1 MSYKRTVILAAG
13 LIILTANSHA
23 ELPRIQSGAMPLN
36 QKILPAFGKPAPKLN
51 LKADLVIQDMGYSNE
66 FCTTSC
72 SDQWKRE
79 LGVERISRESCSWQ
93 MTVKN
98 IGSANSRTG
107 KVELRYD
114 SLGGPVKLTANI
126 PAIRAGHTTNVVLSF
141 NSSNVTH
148 LYRKL
153 NSSFTA
159 KVDST
164 NTTAESDERNNTK
177 SVRIR

>member
-1 MSYKRTVILAAG
+1 MPCKRTVILAAG
-13 LIILTANSHA
+13 LIMLTANSHA
-23 ELPRIQSGAMPLN
+23 EPPRIQSGAMKPN
-36 QKILPAFGKPAPKLN
+36 QKILPAFQNRAPKLN
-51 LKADLVIQDMGYSNE
+51 LKADLVIQDMGYSGE

-79 LGVERISRESCSWQ
+79 LGVERISRERCSWQ

-114 SLGGPVKLTANI
+114 SLDGQVKLTANI

-141 NSSNVTH
+141 NSSRVTH

-153 NSSFTA
+153 NLPFMA

-177 SVRIR
+177 YVIVR